1 MQGSTSHED
10 EVSLDV
16 LMTDL
21 LLSDS
26 LSCPDAVTLY
36 HWVICYVFLCDCSR
50 SYILKKICLY
60 SQEA

>member
-50 SYILKKICLY
+50 SYI
-60 SQEA
+60 